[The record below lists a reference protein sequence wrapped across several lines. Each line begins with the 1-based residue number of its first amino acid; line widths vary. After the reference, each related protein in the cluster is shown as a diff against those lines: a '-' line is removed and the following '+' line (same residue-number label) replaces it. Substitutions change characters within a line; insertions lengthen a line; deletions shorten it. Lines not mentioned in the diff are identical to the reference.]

1 MSIDDLVED
10 QGELALTIEYDST
23 TQTASIE
30 ACAPLA
36 DDTMQ
41 GDIAAA
47 YVSLCDLASPSF
59 SSLFLSSASASISP
73 INRNTTL
80 DQYPYISF
88 ENVKTPLAIFTG
100 KKYKP
105 VALKVRPVETEL
117 PSRFRIVREIKGD
130 PLAKLPK
137 LPTRPADYEPTGHYT
152 LERKEQFDKIHASD
166 FLLPEERKLMH
177 QFMCLQNEGFA
188 WNDLERGHFRE
199 DFFPPID
206 IPTIPH
212 KPWAQKNI
220 PIPPGIYDEVCH
232 IIKRKI
238 DAGVYKPSNSS
249 YRSKWFCVAKKDG
262 KSLRIVHSLEP
273 LNKVTIKHAGVTP
286 FTDQIGEHF
295 AG

>member
-1 MSIDDLVED
+1 MSIDDLVKD

-23 TQTASIE
+23 TQTTSIE

-47 YVSLCDLASPSF
+47 YVSLCDSASPRF

-73 INRNTTL
+73 INCNTTL
-80 DQYPYISF
+80 DQCLYISF

-130 PLAKLPK
+130 PLAELPK
-137 LPTRPADYEPTGHYT
+137 LPTRPANYEPTGRYT

-166 FLLPEERKLMH
+166 FLLPEEQKLMH

-220 PIPPGIYDEVCH
+220 PIPPGIYDEVCR

-238 DAGVYKPSNSS
+238 DAGVYEPSNSS
-249 YRSKWFCVAKKDG
+249 Y
-262 KSLRIVHSLEP
+262 
-273 LNKVTIKHAGVTP
+273 
-286 FTDQIGEHF
+286 
-295 AG
+295 